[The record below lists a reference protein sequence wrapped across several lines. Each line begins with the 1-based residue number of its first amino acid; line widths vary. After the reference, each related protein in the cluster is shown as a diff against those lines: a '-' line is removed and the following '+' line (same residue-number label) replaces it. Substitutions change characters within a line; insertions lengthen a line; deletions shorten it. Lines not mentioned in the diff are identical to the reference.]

1 MKKPPLAISD
11 LLAHRDG
18 EPVDLELANEIEASA
33 EAREMLNKLRAI
45 KREMGEL
52 PGIEP
57 PPEVWR
63 AIRRT
68 RSGVTKRWMPF
79 PLATAAAVFLAATL
93 GIVVMNP
100 FDGPDN
106 PLIASGNGL
115 AALMSRSQQLESEVV
130 LPVGFGVGTP
140 SQQALAYRI
149 ADVDSELLRLYE
161 QESVDPTR
169 QAKLWR
175 TRVELLENLHAVQR
189 GQALRPAVF

>member
-18 EPVDLELANEIEASA
+18 EPLDLELVNEIEESA
-33 EAREMLNKLRAI
+33 EAREMLNELRAI
-45 KREMGEL
+45 KRDMREL

-57 PPEVWR
+57 PPEVWH

-68 RSGVTKRWMPF
+68 RSRVTKRWMPF
-79 PLATAAAVFLAATL
+79 PLATAAAVFLATTL

-100 FDGPDN
+100 FDGGN
-106 PLIASGNGL
+106 RLTASGNGL
-115 AALMSRSQQLESEVV
+115 SALMSRSQQLESEVV

-161 QESVDPTR
+161 QASVDPTR

>member
-18 EPVDLELANEIEASA
+18 EPLDLELVNEIEESA
-33 EAREMLNKLRAI
+33 EAREMLNELRAI
-45 KREMGEL
+45 KRDMREL

-57 PPEVWR
+57 PPEVWH

-79 PLATAAAVFLAATL
+79 PLATAAAVFLATTL

-100 FDGPDN
+100 FDGGN
-106 PLIASGNGL
+106 RLTASGNGL
-115 AALMSRSQQLESEVV
+115 SALMSRSQQLESEVV

-161 QESVDPTR
+161 QESIDPTR

-189 GQALRPAVF
+189 RQALRPAVF